1 MNSTMKTL
9 FRSLEV
15 SVLLL
20 PAACNKTLD
29 LGTFN
34 FADLSYVSVSGTLE
48 NSGGTATI
56 KAFRVV
62 LDGTTLQDSVLQ
74 APAIRVGIIGTKY
87 GPGDGDHRLS
97 LTVMDQTTAP
107 NVYAAGVITVEDHV
121 SSSESHKLTLAPQ
134 TAELG
139 NGGTITYTFRF

>member
-1 MNSTMKTL
+1 MKTV
-9 FRSLEV
+9 FRSLAV
-15 SVLLL
+15 SLLLL

-34 FADLSYVSVSGTLE
+34 FADVSYVLVSGTLE
-48 NSGGTATI
+48 NNAGTATI

-62 LDGTTLQDSVLQ
+62 LDGTTLQDTVLPV
-74 APAIRVGIIGTKY
+74 PAIRVTILGTKY

-97 LTVMDQTTAP
+97 LTVTDQTTTP
-107 NVYAAGVITVEDHV
+107 NVYAVGVITVEDHV
-121 SSSESHKLTLAPQ
+121 SSSESHKVMLAPQ
-134 TAELG
+134 TAELA